1 MTIINQ
7 YISRWAWVL
16 LLLIPFFG
24 AAQTEYQQDTT
35 VVQFPDVD
43 ASFPGG
49 VAAMQKWILTNIC
62 YPTKEFSIDELH
74 ESGKIWIEFIV
85 ETDGKLTH
93 IKTIKPIHLE
103 YQKMIDSLFE
113 TSPNWNPA
121 VCGNKPCRSLYR
133 LPIQIC
139 FSN

>member
-1 MTIINQ
+1 MKQINQ

-16 LLLIPFFG
+16 FLLIPFFG
-24 AAQTEYQQDTT
+24 VAQTEAQQDTT
-35 VVQFPDVD
+35 IEEFPDVD

-49 VAAMQKWILTNIC
+49 SAGMQKWITTNIC
-62 YPTKEFSIDELH
+62 YSTKEFSIDELH
-74 ESGKIWIEFIV
+74 ENGKIWVEFIV
-85 ETDGKLTH
+85 ETDGKLTQ
-93 IKTIKPIHLE
+93 IKTIKPIHQKF
-103 YQKMIDSLFE
+103 QKMIDSLFE

-121 VCGNKPCRSLYR
+121 FCGNKPCRSRYR